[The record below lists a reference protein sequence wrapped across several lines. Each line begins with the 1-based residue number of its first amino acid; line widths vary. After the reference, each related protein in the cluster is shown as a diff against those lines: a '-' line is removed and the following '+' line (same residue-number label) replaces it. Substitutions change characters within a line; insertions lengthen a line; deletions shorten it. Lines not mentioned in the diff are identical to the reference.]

1 MRIILGTAICVLLL
15 TACSTSGGGP
25 ANGPSCGAA
34 CLGAL
39 ASGASTASASPTV
52 DMTYS
57 DPAEARADACA
68 FFSRFYEDL
77 MKLTPHGSQVQL
89 LADFGD
95 AHRGIVQAAISSGD
109 RALLEDV
116 TDLVGHVG
124 SSDWPAD
131 GTPIDPEI
139 IKVQDDCS

>member
-1 MRIILGTAICVLLL
+1 MRTVIGAAVCIMLL
-15 TACSTSGGGP
+15 TACSTSSGSNPAGGS
-25 ANGPSCGAA
+25 SCDAT

-39 ASGASTASASPTV
+39 ASAPPTV

-57 DPAEARADACA
+57 SPASARADACA
-68 FFSRFYEDL
+68 FFDRFYGDL
-77 MKLTPHGSQVQL
+77 MKLTPNGSQMQL
-89 LADFGD
+89 IADFGD
-95 AHRGIVQAAISSGD
+95 AHRGIVQAAIASGD
-109 RALLEDV
+109 DGLLADV

-124 SSDWPAD
+124 SSDWAAN